1 MLILVP
7 CKDQFLLTSLNFSQ
21 FSCDIICFVS
31 SRLGD
36 NDQKYDLKKTKQNK
50 KEKTTTT
57 ESNLIARKEHC
68 IRNH

>member
-7 CKDQFLLTSLNFSQ
+7 CKDQFLLTLLNFSQ

-36 NDQKYDLKKTKQNK
+36 NDQKYDLKKTKQNE

-57 ESNLIARKEHC
+57 ESNLIAQKEHC
-68 IRNH
+68 I

>member
-7 CKDQFLLTSLNFSQ
+7 CKDQFLLTLLNFSQ

-57 ESNLIARKEHC
+57 ESNLIAQKEHC
-68 IRNH
+68 IWNH

>member
-7 CKDQFLLTSLNFSQ
+7 CKDQFLLTLLNFSQ

-50 KEKTTTT
+50 REKTTTT
-57 ESNLIARKEHC
+57 ESNLIAQKEHC
-68 IRNH
+68 I

>member
-7 CKDQFLLTSLNFSQ
+7 CKDQFLLTLLNFSQ

-36 NDQKYDLKKTKQNK
+36 NDQKYDLKKTKNK

-57 ESNLIARKEHC
+57 ESNLIAQKEHC
-68 IRNH
+68 IWNH

>member
-7 CKDQFLLTSLNFSQ
+7 CKDQFLLTLLNFSQ

-57 ESNLIARKEHC
+57 ESNLIAQKEHC
-68 IRNH
+68 I

>member
-50 KEKTTTT
+50 TKKKKQQQQKAT
-57 ESNLIARKEHC
+57 
-68 IRNH
+68 